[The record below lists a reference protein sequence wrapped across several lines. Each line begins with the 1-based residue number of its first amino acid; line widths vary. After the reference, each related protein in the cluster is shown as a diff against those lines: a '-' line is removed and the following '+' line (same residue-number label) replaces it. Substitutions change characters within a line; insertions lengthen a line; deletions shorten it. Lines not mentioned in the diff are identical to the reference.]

1 MPYSYPHICDVD
13 RRTDSGYAFR
23 SVAHTVVTGG
33 DTDPEARSMSQKFVP
48 TSPAEDIAAWA
59 RNRASGVT
67 GLLTADLVAFV
78 QSGVTVS
85 LGGQDLRGW
94 PLVGSGVGCRVLGG
108 NRLRVLCKKS
118 GNQALLDALAAQ
130 GPLAVTFTAARDH
143 RACQVKT
150 RQVAIVPSISDDLPE
165 MDRQT
170 GILHS
175 ELIALGIPP
184 NVVRDFIAFEPGDL
198 VALEFFAEQLYS
210 QTPGPG
216 AGAELK

>member
-1 MPYSYPHICDVD
+1 
-13 RRTDSGYAFR
+13 
-23 SVAHTVVTGG
+23 
-33 DTDPEARSMSQKFVP
+33 MSEKFVP

-85 LGGQDLRGW
+85 LGGQDVRGW
-94 PLVGSGVGCRVLGG
+94 PLVGFGIGCRVLAG
-108 NRLRVLCKKS
+108 NRLRVLCGKS
-118 GNQALLDALAAQ
+118 GNRALLDALAAE

-143 RACQVKT
+143 RACQVKSCEV
-150 RQVAIVPSISDDLPE
+150 QILPSISDDLPE

-170 GILHS
+170 SIQYS

-184 NVVRDFIAFEPGDL
+184 NVVRDFVTFDPDDL
-198 VALEFFAEQLYS
+198 VALEFVAEQLYS